1 MSFVVLADYVHYPL
15 RMNPSVPSTLEF
27 VRSTWEQVHGTENLP
42 MQRVALEEA
51 ARRFG
56 QQLLRTQFLLL
67 YRVPDLEA
75 LYCSAGVETLLGC
88 PPAEFSFEW
97 LYSRVHPD
105 DAALVAEATA
115 LSARFADH
123 VRRGIE
129 GHVFTVD
136 YRLLH
141 RDGRWVRVLRQN
153 FPIQFNEEGH
163 TVLCGSIYTDI
174 THHKLTN
181 DVRFLFSHPDF
192 PAWVRQVV
200 QPPKD
205 ATLST
210 REREILTLLLRGF
223 SSPQIAEQLHLSLHT
238 VSTHR
243 RNINRKMGT
252 RDLSH
257 LLSHLAE

>member
-1 MSFVVLADYVHYPL
+1 MDPT
-15 RMNPSVPSTLEF
+15 VPSTLEF
-27 VRSTWEQVHGTENLP
+27 VRNTWMQVHGAEHLP
-42 MQRVALEEA
+42 MSAETLQEA
-51 ARRFG
+51 ARKFG

-67 YRVPDLEA
+67 YKVPDLQT
-75 LYCSAGVETLLGC
+75 LYCSSGVETLLGC
-88 PPAEFSFEW
+88 PPEEFSFEW
-97 LYSRVHPD
+97 LYARVHPD

-115 LSARFADH
+115 LSARFAEQ

-153 FPIQFNEEGH
+153 FPIQFNEAGQI
-163 TVLCGSIYTDI
+163 VLCGSIYTDI

-181 DVRFLFSHPDF
+181 DVRFLLSHPDF

-205 ATLST
+205 ATLSA
-210 REREILTLLLRGF
+210 REREILTLLLRGL
-223 SSPQIAEQLHLSLHT
+223 SSPQIAKQLHLSLHT